1 MSKHRYIHLDEEERI
16 LLTQLIRSDDTP
28 ARVQTRARVL
38 LLSDRSQGQK
48 RTLAQIAESAICS
61 VGTVRNIKRS
71 YFAGGIEA
79 ALYEKPRP
87 GAEPTFTGETEAQ
100 LVMLACSDPPAGHAR
115 WSLRL
120 LAEQLVELEV
130 VETISHVTVGTM
142 LKKTSCSLGGS
153 EVGVS
158 ANHRPIMWP
167 KWKTS

>member
-38 LLSDRSQGQK
+38 LFSDRSQGQK
-48 RTLAQIAESAICS
+48 RTLAQIAEIALCS
-61 VGTVRNIKRS
+61 VGTVRNIKRN
-71 YFAGGIEA
+71 YLAGGLEA

-100 LVMLACSDPPAGHAR
+100 LVMLACSEPPVGHAR

-120 LAEQLVELEV
+120 LAEQLIELEV

-142 LKKTSCSLGGS
+142 LKKTSCSPG
-153 EVGVS
+153 E
-158 ANHRPIMWP
+158 
-167 KWKTS
+167 